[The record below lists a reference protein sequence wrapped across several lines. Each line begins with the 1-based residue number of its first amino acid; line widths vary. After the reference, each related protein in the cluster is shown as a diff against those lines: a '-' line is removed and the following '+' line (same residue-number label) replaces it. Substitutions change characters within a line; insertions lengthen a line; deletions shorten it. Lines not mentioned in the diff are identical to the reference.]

1 VIKKKKPMM
10 GMSVIEIDLGKPK
23 RNKMKKRY
31 EDENE
36 EELEDEID
44 WGDFESESDEDMDD
58 MDEELVL
65 EDDENLDME
74 EADEE
79 SEIAMNVMDA
89 VKAKDLDGFKVSMR
103 EYVQFLIDDIG

>member
-1 VIKKKKPMM
+1 MIKKKKPMM

-31 EDENE
+31 EDE